1 MTPPK
6 FPVAFFRKTHILE
19 TVEFRKESSA
29 MRLHLTDPQTV
40 IRDLLPALGAENALL
55 TAGTADRCNTMTI
68 GWCQAGRLWNLQ
80 ACTVY
85 VRPERYTYQF
95 MEEQEYFTVSVLP
108 ADMKTAMSLC
118 GTKSGRD
125 MDKIKECGLT
135 VRTGTGGAPFFEEAE
150 LVLVCRTLYAQDLEA
165 ARVLPAGE
173 ADILPSYGAKGGW
186 HRAYTGEIVEAYS
199 ARSS

>member
-1 MTPPK
+1 
-6 FPVAFFRKTHILE
+6 
-19 TVEFRKESSA
+19 

-68 GWCQAGRLWNLQ
+68 GWGQAGRLWGLQ
-80 ACTVY
+80 TCTVY

-95 MEEQEYFTVSVLP
+95 MEDQAYFTVSVLP
-108 ADMKTAMSLC
+108 KDMKNAMALC

-135 VRTGTGGAPFFEEAE
+135 VRTGAGGAPFFEEAE
-150 LVLVCRTLYAQDLEA
+150 LVLVCRTLYVQDLDPA
-165 ARVLPAGE
+165 CALPAGE
-173 ADILPSYGAKGGW
+173 EKVLPNYGAKGGW

-199 ARSS
+199 AK

>member
-1 MTPPK
+1 
-6 FPVAFFRKTHILE
+6 
-19 TVEFRKESSA
+19 
-29 MRLHLTDPQTV
+29 MRLHPTDPQTAALE
-40 IRDLLPALGAENALL
+40 LLPALGAENALL

-68 GWCQAGRLWNLQ
+68 GWCQAGRLWGLQ
-80 ACTVY
+80 TCTVY

-108 ADMKTAMSLC
+108 ADMKHAMALC

-135 VRTGTGGAPFFEEAE
+135 VCTARAGAPFFGEAE
-150 LVLVCRTLYAQDLEA
+150 LALVCRKLYAQDLDPA
-165 ARVLPAGE
+165 CVLPAGE
-173 ADILPSYGAKGGW
+173 EGILPSYGAKGGW

-199 ARSS
+199 VK

>member
-1 MTPPK
+1 
-6 FPVAFFRKTHILE
+6 
-19 TVEFRKESSA
+19 
-29 MRLHLTDPQTV
+29 MRLHPIDPQTAALE
-40 IRDLLPALGAENALL
+40 LLPALGAENALL

-68 GWCQAGRLWNLQ
+68 GWCQAGRLWGLRT
-80 ACTVY
+80 CTVY

-108 ADMKTAMSLC
+108 KDRKDAMALC

-135 VRTGTGGAPFFEEAE
+135 VRTGAGGAPFFEEAE
-150 LVLVCRTLYAQDLEA
+150 LVLVCRTLYVQDLEPA
-165 ARVLPAGE
+165 CVLPAGE
-173 ADILPSYGAKGGW
+173 EKVLPSYGAKGGW

-199 ARSS
+199 AK